1 VLRNATREL
10 RGEATTS
17 PDSTEFN
24 SMSWILRGDEAYL
37 RGTHWFVGAS
47 FRTGLP
53 RLELS
58 SKHDNSNKILRT
70 MNIRPLEPI
79 ADRHRADSS
88 ASPLPFGDAYVRQN
102 DLIASFPERS
112 PWRFGYQV
120 DVRAVEQSQNESLCL
135 EVWISV
141 QTTLLDSHP
150 MISVEIAD
158 ESFDEMSAG
167 IWTDAAKR
175 TGVIM
180 HPLDLADCRMN
191 GSTKGLTMRIFGS
204 FMEKGV
210 IRRMRFRWIA
220 TSTSQP
226 SHAFWEEQYQEF
238 SGSPLPLTT

>member
-1 VLRNATREL
+1 
-10 RGEATTS
+10 
-17 PDSTEFN
+17 
-24 SMSWILRGDEAYL
+24 MSWILRGDEAYL
-37 RGTHWFVGAS
+37 LGAHWFVGAS
-47 FRTGLP
+47 FKTGLP

-70 MNIRPLEPI
+70 MNIRPLEHS
-79 ADRHRADSS
+79 ADRHSADIHSADRL

-120 DVRAVEQSQNESLCL
+120 DVRAVEQTQNESLCL

-141 QTTLLDSHP
+141 QTSLLDSHP
-150 MISVEIAD
+150 MISLEIAD

-167 IWTDAAKR
+167 VWTDAAKR

-180 HPLDLADCRMN
+180 HPLDLADCQMN